1 MTTGNKWRE
10 SEVIAHL
17 ETKMM
22 DGTSTPA
29 EDRLYEDYK
38 WDGKIVRN
46 YTYRMIVKEMNE
58 IWEGKY

>member
-1 MTTGNKWRE
+1 MTTGNKWRK
-10 SEVIAHL
+10 SEVIAYL

-38 WDGKIVRN
+38 GNGVIRRN
-46 YTYRMIVKEMNE
+46 YTYKKLVKEINE
-58 IWEGKY
+58 IWNGQ